1 MFLGTLTGSKNERET
16 KKRHGVFLP
25 RRHSIILIQTV
36 LYTADSINRKILESN
51 LSETPPIVSTSLV
64 QRKKDCRLNFN
75 AGLFVY
81 VRVFIYRGRDI

>member
-1 MFLGTLTGSKNERET
+1 MKEKPR
-16 KKRHGVFLP
+16 RDGVLLP
-25 RRHSIILIQTV
+25 RRHSIILMLTV
-36 LYTADSINRKILESN
+36 LYTDSINRKILESN

-81 VRVFIYRGRDI
+81 VRVFIYRWRDI

>member
-36 LYTADSINRKILESN
+36 LYTDSINRKILESN

-64 QRKKDCRLNFN
+64 QRKKDCRLNFR

-81 VRVFIYRGRDI
+81 VRVFIYRGRNI

>member
-16 KKRHGVFLP
+16 KKRHGVFLS

-36 LYTADSINRKILESN
+36 LYTDSINRKILESN

-81 VRVFIYRGRDI
+81 VRVFIYRWRDI